1 MLSLIAKDHEKV
13 ESLLNVLTEQ
23 LAELGSEQQSV
34 NFTLMG
40 EIVSYLRNYIDRYH
54 HPKEDLIYSYYLENY
69 VEDADMPNR
78 LASEHQNLNFLS
90 RELSHSLNMIQLD
103 SVMPFDELTVQLR
116 EFVDKQRAHIQ
127 YETDIVM
134 PLMAEK
140 FSADDWCH
148 IDHLWKNG
156 DLKDI
161 ETVVVSKAAFDLL
174 KLRIV
179 EAGFSCETAED
190 LCLV

>member
-134 PLMAEK
+134 PLMTEK